1 MWIFKLLSLYLSYEE
16 DEDDDDW
23 THRAAP
29 STFFFIPIY
38 NLLIVVDLFSLAS
51 LLGCGFLTPLLVVL
65 LGGGGGGGGGGIP
78 IGKTMGVFFVFG
90 LVNRAECMIKQF
102 YTR

>member
-1 MWIFKLLSLYLSYEE
+1 MPSRVLVGSNVDRRVTLISLEE

-78 IGKTMGVFFVFG
+78 IGKTMGVFCDDEGFVNG
-90 LVNRAECMIKQF
+90 
-102 YTR
+102 